1 MRKNNSRLFKV
12 QRQNDKSVFRTV
24 DLLKRTCSCGFYEEY
39 GIPCRHLCA
48 ACLLLGD
55 HPQSLVIRERT
66 LAALQTMYSGETVPV
81 DVTLLNNNGLKAPT
95 HTKKRGHPIETRF
108 VSPAE
113 KKPRRTVTCSIC
125 HQKGHNSRT
134 CKSKTN

>member
-24 DLLKRTCSCGFYEEY
+24 DLLKRTCSCGFYEEF

-48 ACLLLGD
+48 ACLFLGD
-55 HPQSLVIRERT
+55 HPQSLVIQERT

-95 HTKKRGHPIETRF
+95 YTKKRGRPKETRF
-108 VSPAE
+108 VSPTE
-113 KKPRRTVTCSIC
+113 KPRRTVSCSIC